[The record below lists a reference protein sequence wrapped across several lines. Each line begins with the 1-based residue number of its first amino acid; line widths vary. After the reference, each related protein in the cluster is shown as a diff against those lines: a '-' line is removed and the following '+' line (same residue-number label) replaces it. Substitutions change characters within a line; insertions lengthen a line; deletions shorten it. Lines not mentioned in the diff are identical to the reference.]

1 MYKRKKLMV
10 GILSLIMVC
19 TAVAPM
25 TATVNAATKTKAP
38 AKVTVTSF
46 KRTGSTKATV
56 KWKKLKKH
64 VSGYAVYTKVGS
76 SKWRLTKKVG
86 KNTCTVSFG
95 TNPES
100 KYQVKVRAYKNG
112 KKVKKYYNKKAKKYV
127 SKKAYKKLKKKNRT
141 TKKVTSVKW
150 GKYSSV
156 RTANAVKENS
166 GENSN
171 NNSTNKPN
179 STKTQYKAKYSYKMG
194 NSPIKGKYKYTNR
207 SAIIHVKSN
216 NPNNEIGRI
225 PNVKIFIRSKEG
237 HLYDGTQSNKKGE
250 IRNDSGALH
259 EWNSNI
265 QSMAQLGHAGGV
277 EDGFAQDVAGPQGSV
292 DAGTYK
298 VFVREYKE
306 CTDSTLDAEYFYWE
320 EDDNPS
326 KYEDIEIG
334 TINILDYESER
345 NIYFKNIME
354 SITTD
359 EMTKD
364 EKMTAVEKWIFNNYR
379 YSGSGIGGYEMDRDI
394 PLLDLKKGDEV
405 YLLYSMQSLAVPF
418 ESRYVTCIGIANLIK
433 DFGDVIDYSI
443 EIVHVPDHYYAVHK
457 NKSGKIERDFD
468 FSVPPAKDR
477 VTTDSDFINWSQL

>member
-1 MYKRKKLMV
+1 MNKRKKLMV

-56 KWKKLKKH
+56 KWKKLKKNT
-64 VSGYAVYTKVGS
+64 SGYAVYVKVGS
-76 SKWRLTKKVG
+76 GKWRLTKKVG
-86 KNTCTVSFG
+86 KKTASVTFATS
-95 TNPES
+95 PES

-112 KKVKKYYNKKAKKYV
+112 KKVKKYYNKKAKKFV

-141 TKKVTSVKW
+141 TKKVASVKW

-179 STKTQYKAKYSYKMG
+179 IIKTQYKAKYSYKMG

-216 NPNNEIGRI
+216 NPNNEVGRI

-250 IRNDSGALH
+250 ITNDSGALC

-265 QSMAQLGHAGGV
+265 QSMSQLGHAGGV

-306 CTDSTLDAEYFYWE
+306 CTDSTLDTEFFYWE

-364 EKMTAVEKWIFNNYR
+364 EKMTAVEKWIFKNYK

-394 PLLDLKKGDEV
+394 PHQDLKKGDKV
-405 YLLYSMQSLAVPF
+405 YLLYSMQSKAVPF

>member
-1 MYKRKKLMV
+1 MNKRKKLMV
-10 GILSLIMVC
+10 GILSLMMVF
-19 TAVAPM
+19 TAAAPM

-46 KRTGSTKATV
+46 KRTGSIKATV
-56 KWKKLKKH
+56 KWKKLKKN

-95 TNPES
+95 TNPKS

-127 SKKAYKKLKKKNRT
+127 SKKAYKKLKKKTRT

-179 STKTQYKAKYSYKMG
+179 ITKAQYKAKYSYTMG
-194 NSPIKGKYKYTNR
+194 NNPIKGKYKYTNR

-250 IRNDSGALH
+250 ITNDSGALS

-265 QSMAQLGHAGGV
+265 RSMAQLGHAGGV

-306 CTDSTLDAEYFYWE
+306 CTDSTLDTEFFYRE

-326 KYEDIEIG
+326 KY
-334 TINILDYESER
+334 
-345 NIYFKNIME
+345 
-354 SITTD
+354 
-359 EMTKD
+359 
-364 EKMTAVEKWIFNNYR
+364 
-379 YSGSGIGGYEMDRDI
+379 
-394 PLLDLKKGDEV
+394 
-405 YLLYSMQSLAVPF
+405 
-418 ESRYVTCIGIANLIK
+418 
-433 DFGDVIDYSI
+433 
-443 EIVHVPDHYYAVHK
+443 
-457 NKSGKIERDFD
+457 
-468 FSVPPAKDR
+468 
-477 VTTDSDFINWSQL
+477 

>member
-1 MYKRKKLMV
+1 MNKRKKLMV
-10 GILSLIMVC
+10 GILSLIMVF
-19 TAVAPM
+19 TAAAPM
-25 TATVNAATKTKAP
+25 TATVNAATKAKAP

-56 KWKKLKKH
+56 KWKKLKKNT
-64 VSGYAVYTKVGS
+64 SGYAVYVKAGS
-76 SKWRLTKKVG
+76 SKWKLTKKLG
-86 KNTCTVSFG
+86 KKSGSYTFTTS
-95 TNPES
+95 PES

-112 KKVKKYYNKKAKKYV
+112 KKVKKYYNKKSKKFV

-141 TKKVTSVKW
+141 TKKVRTVKW

-156 RTANAVKENS
+156 RTTNAVKENS

-179 STKTQYKAKYSYKMG
+179 ITKAQYKAKYSYTMG
-194 NSPIKGKYKYTNR
+194 NNPIKGKYKYTNR

-250 IRNDSGALH
+250 ITNDSGALS

-265 QSMAQLGHAGGV
+265 RSMAQLGHAGGV

-364 EKMTAVEKWIFNNYR
+364 EKMTAVEKWIFNNYK

-394 PLLDLKKGDEV
+394 PHQDLKKGDKV
-405 YLLYSMQSLAVPF
+405 YLLYSMQSNAVPF
-418 ESRYVTCIGIANLIK
+418 ESRYVTCLGIANLIK

-443 EIVHVPDHYYAVHK
+443 EIVHVPGHYYAVHK

-468 FSVPPAKDR
+468 FSVPSAKDR